1 MAEALGWWGV
11 PLAIAA
17 GTMRG
22 GTPFLFVSLGEC
34 LTEKSGKINLGLEG
48 TLLTGAMTAYATSY
62 LTGSPWLGLI
72 VAGLAGMVLGFIHA
86 WLCQQPRVNDV
97 AVGIAMIIFGS
108 GIAFFFGKPFI
119 QPSAP
124 KLPTIDLGGWSSMP
138 ALESAL
144 QISPLFLLGVA
155 IAPLMLWF
163 FKSTRW
169 GLFIRAVGDSPDA
182 ALAMGVSIKQVRML
196 CIIAGSF
203 LAGLGGASLSLYYP
217 GVWNENISSGQG
229 LMAVALVIFARWNP
243 IQCLYASL
251 LFGGAQALG
260 PALQS
265 VGITQGY
272 YLFNAA
278 PYVLT
283 LAIMIIT
290 CSPKRTLTGAPG
302 ALGQVTRPILRGA
315 MLETVNFAVNGTLM
329 WGLELNGN
337 LLNVGATFVREAKT
351 EPAYRL
357 WSIDDRHPAMLRVT
371 TGGSAIALEV
381 WRVPVAGLATILLQE
396 PPGIVYR

>member
-1 MAEALGWWGV
+1 MATEALGWWGV

-48 TLLTGAMTAYATSY
+48 TLLTGAMTAYAISY
-62 LTGSPWLGLI
+62 LTKSPWLGVI
-72 VAGLAGMVLGFIHA
+72 AAGIAGMVLGFIHA
-86 WLCQQPRVNDV
+86 WLTQQPRVNDV

-124 KLPTIDLGGWSSMP
+124 QLPNIALGDWSNIA
-138 ALESAL
+138 ALREAL
-144 QISPLFLLGVA
+144 RISPLFLLGVA
-155 IAPLMLWF
+155 IAPLMKWF

-182 ALAMGVSIKQVRML
+182 ALAMGVSIKKVRML

-203 LAGLGGASLSLYYP
+203 LAAIGGASLSLYYP
-217 GVWNENISSGQG
+217 GIWSERISSGQG
-229 LMAVALVIFARWNP
+229 LMAVALVIFAHWNP
-243 IQCLYASL
+243 MQCLYASL

-283 LAIMIIT
+283 LLIMIIT
-290 CSPKRTLTGAPG
+290 CSPKRTLSGAPG
-302 ALGQVTRPILRGA
+302 ALGTS
-315 MLETVNFAVNGTLM
+315 N
-329 WGLELNGN
+329 
-337 LLNVGATFVREAKT
+337 
-351 EPAYRL
+351 
-357 WSIDDRHPAMLRVT
+357 
-371 TGGSAIALEV
+371 
-381 WRVPVAGLATILLQE
+381 
-396 PPGIVYR
+396 

>member
-1 MAEALGWWGV
+1 MTEALGWWGV

-48 TLLTGAMTAYATSY
+48 TLLTGAMTAYAASY
-62 LTGSPWLGLI
+62 LTGSPWVGLI
-72 VAGLAGMVLGFIHA
+72 VAGIAGMGLGFIHA

-124 KLPTIDLGGWSSMP
+124 KLPTIDLGGWSSIP
-138 ALESAL
+138 ALKSAL

-182 ALAMGVSIKQVRML
+182 ALAMGVSIKKVRML

-217 GVWNENISSGQG
+217 GVWNESISSGQG

-251 LFGGAQALG
+251 LFGGAQSLG

-283 LAIMIIT
+283 LVIMIIT

-302 ALGQVTRPILRGA
+302 ALGTS
-315 MLETVNFAVNGTLM
+315 N
-329 WGLELNGN
+329 
-337 LLNVGATFVREAKT
+337 
-351 EPAYRL
+351 
-357 WSIDDRHPAMLRVT
+357 
-371 TGGSAIALEV
+371 
-381 WRVPVAGLATILLQE
+381 
-396 PPGIVYR
+396 

>member
-1 MAEALGWWGV
+1 MAAQALGWWGV

-48 TLLTGAMTAYATSY
+48 TLLIGAMSAYAVSY
-62 LTGSPWLGLI
+62 LTESPWLGVI
-72 VAGLAGMVLGFIHA
+72 VAGLAGMVLGLIHA

-119 QPSAP
+119 QPSALQ
-124 KLPTIDLGGWSSMP
+124 LPTINLGNWSNSAP
-138 ALESAL
+138 LKEALK
-144 QISPLFLLGVA
+144 ISPLFLLGVA
-155 IAPLMLWF
+155 IAPVMQWF
-163 FKSTRW
+163 FRSTRW

-182 ALAMGVSIKQVRML
+182 ALAMGVSVKKIRML

-203 LAGLGGASLSLYYP
+203 LAGIGGASLSLYYP
-217 GVWNENISSGQG
+217 GIWSERISSGQG

-265 VGITQGY
+265 VGITEGY

-278 PYVLT
+278 PYVMT

-290 CSPKRTLTGAPG
+290 CSPKRNLTGAPG
-302 ALGQVTRPILRGA
+302 ALGS
-315 MLETVNFAVNGTLM
+315 N
-329 WGLELNGN
+329 
-337 LLNVGATFVREAKT
+337 
-351 EPAYRL
+351 
-357 WSIDDRHPAMLRVT
+357 
-371 TGGSAIALEV
+371 
-381 WRVPVAGLATILLQE
+381 
-396 PPGIVYR
+396 

>member
-1 MAEALGWWGV
+1 MAEGLGWWGV
-11 PLAIAA
+11 PLAIVA

-48 TLLTGAMTAYATSY
+48 TLLTGAMTAYGTSY
-62 LTGSPWLGLI
+62 LTGSPWLGILA
-72 VAGLAGMVLGFIHA
+72 AGLAGLVLGSIHG
-86 WLCQQPRVNDV
+86 WLSQQYRVNDV

-124 KLPTIDLGGWSSMP
+124 QLPTLNLAGSAVSP
-138 ALESAL
+138 AVEAAL
-144 QISPLFLLGVA
+144 QISPLFLLGIA
-155 IAPLMLWF
+155 LAPLMTWF

-169 GLFIRAVGDSPDA
+169 GLYVRAVGDSPDA
-182 ALAMGVSIKQVRML
+182 ARAMGVSIFKVRML
-196 CIIAGSF
+196 SIMAGSF
-203 LAGLGGASLSLYYP
+203 LAGIGGAALSLYYP
-217 GVWNENISSGQG
+217 GVWTERISSGQG

-243 IQCLYASL
+243 IMCLWASL

-265 VGITQGY
+265 VGIKQGY

-283 LAIMIIT
+283 LLIMILT
-290 CSPKRTLTGAPG
+290 CSPKRTLAGVPG
-302 ALGQVTRPILRGA
+302 ALG
-315 MLETVNFAVNGTLM
+315 MDN
-329 WGLELNGN
+329 
-337 LLNVGATFVREAKT
+337 
-351 EPAYRL
+351 
-357 WSIDDRHPAMLRVT
+357 
-371 TGGSAIALEV
+371 
-381 WRVPVAGLATILLQE
+381 
-396 PPGIVYR
+396 